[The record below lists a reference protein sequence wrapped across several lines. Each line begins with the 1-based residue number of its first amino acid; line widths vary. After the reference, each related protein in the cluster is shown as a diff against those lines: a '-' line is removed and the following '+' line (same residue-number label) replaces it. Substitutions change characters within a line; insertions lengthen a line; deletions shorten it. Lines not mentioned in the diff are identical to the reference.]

1 MQTVQLAAVD
11 PNVQLVIDVLP
22 AVLVVL
28 VLSAL
33 CGRLFEKVGQPR
45 VLGEMVAGILL
56 GPTLLGRV
64 APGVQDALFSAEVKP
79 VLYVLSTIGLTL
91 FMFLVGV
98 GLDHHTAPRG
108 YQGTAVSIAVASIL
122 PAMAAGCGVGLLFYD
137 SLSLKDVSPSMFAV
151 FIGGALAVT
160 AFPILARM
168 LYDNGLERSALG
180 MLALLAAAVDDAV
193 AWCLLA
199 FLIAFHKGGG
209 FDESM
214 RTVLLSVV
222 FTVVVMTVGRRLLAR
237 LGERVERSGT
247 LTSGQ
252 FCVVLVS
259 VLGAG
264 LITERIGIY
273 AVFGGFLV
281 GLAMPRGAVFRRA
294 LRERLLDTVQVLL
307 VPIFFAFSGLNTRIA
322 GFTDPGTLLPLASLV
337 AAAFVGKYAG
347 CIAVMRWRGFSWR
360 EGSAMGSLMNARGLM
375 ILVFINVGFAQ
386 GVIGQKVFSLLVLVA
401 LVTTAS
407 ALPLCKLSL
416 GGKLPPVDD
425 DDQNRAVSVSV
436 DSRTSMGGIKHPS
449 S

>member
-1 MQTVQLAAVD
+1 MQNVQLAAAD
-11 PNVQLVIDVLP
+11 ANVQLVIDVLP
-22 AVLVVL
+22 AVLVIL

-33 CGRLFEKVGQPR
+33 CGRLFVMLGQPR

-64 APGVQDALFSAEVKP
+64 APDAQDSLFSAEVKP
-79 VLYVLSTIGLTL
+79 VLYVLCTIGLTL
-91 FMFLVGV
+91 FMFLVGL
-98 GLDHHTAPRG
+98 GLDHHTAPKG
-108 YQGTAVSIAVASIL
+108 YQGTAVYVAVASIL
-122 PAMAAGCGVGLLFYD
+122 PAMAVGCGVGLLFYD
-137 SLSLKDVSPSMFAV
+137 SLSLDDVSPPMFAV

-168 LYDNGLERSALG
+168 LYDNGLERTPLG

-199 FLIAFHKGGG
+199 FLVAFHKGGG

-222 FTVVVMTVGRRLLAR
+222 FTVAVMTLGRRLLGK
-237 LGERVERSGT
+237 LGDKVERSGM

-264 LITERIGIY
+264 LITEQIGIY

-281 GLAMPRGAVFRRA
+281 GVAMPRGAVFRRA
-294 LRERLLDTVQVLL
+294 LRERLLDTVQILL
-307 VPIFFAFSGLNTRIA
+307 VPIFFAFSGLNTKID
-322 GFTDPGTLLPLASLV
+322 GFTDPATLLQLVSLV
-337 AAAFVGKYAG
+337 VAAFVGKYVG
-347 CIAVMRWRGFSWR
+347 CIAVMKARGFSWR

-386 GVIGQKVFSLLVLVA
+386 GIIGQKAFSLLVLVA

-416 GGKLPPVDD
+416 GGRLPSVDS
-425 DDQNRAVSVSV
+425 DDQNRSVSVSV
-436 DSRTSMGGIKHPS
+436 DSRTSIGALKDPS
-449 S
+449 G